1 MNVDQFIRAVGCTAE
16 RAEVWFEPFKAAMA
30 LHAIDRPLRQAAL
43 LAEVG
48 HESGG
53 LARVVENLN
62 YSAQGMMR
70 AWPARFP
77 TIESAHYYEPSPERL
92 ANFVY
97 ANRMGNG
104 PYASGDGWR
113 YRGRGPIQITGVD
126 NYRKMGKALGLDLVE
141 NPDLLSQPTPGALSS
156 CRFFVDIG
164 GNDLADGSLI
174 DAISQRVQGVSSP
187 EKVLGLVDRRERFA
201 AALLVLT
208 KGTT

>member
-1 MNVDQFIRAVGCTAE
+1 MNADQFIRAVGCTAE

-30 LHAIDRPLRQAAL
+30 LHAIDGPLRQAAL
-43 LAEVG
+43 LAQVG

-70 AWPARFP
+70 AWPSRFP
-77 TIESAHYYEPSPERL
+77 TIESAHYYEHSPERL

-113 YRGRGPIQITGVD
+113 YRGRGPLQITGLD
-126 NYRKMGKALGLDLVE
+126 NYRGMGKALSLDLVA
-141 NPDLLSQPTPGALSS
+141 NPDLLLQSTPGALSS
-156 CRFFVDIG
+156 CQFFVNIG

-201 AALLVLT
+201 AALLVLS
-208 KGTT
+208 KGAA